1 MPSARDQEVL
11 CLLAEWFDPLP
22 QLTKQYLLRYYC
34 DTNEAEMVELKT
46 KRLFLKR
53 SPCPSHFSSKDF
65 ALGSKIILYGR
76 DLTIAAFADK
86 PTEDI
91 LTPETESAVFLVGPE
106 GFPAVGKI
114 LDELVA
120 CTHGLLAKL
129 KMARPDPATALEA
142 ARCVGLQGAAARD
155 AAAGLCRSRS
165 GGVALG
171 IIRGHNARDLAAKA
185 CARFAAQSDAVWCC
199 GSEQQGANLESLF
212 APGGA
217 VSRGKRGGATATF
230 DSCTCCVIKPHAVKA
245 GNAGKII
252 DKILNQGFE
261 ISAMESFRL
270 TRTQAQEFFEI
281 YQGVIPKY
289 TEVLDE
295 MTTGTCVALEVSR
308 ESDTSPQFRPIPPHD
323 AHARRHVSRITVT
336 IESRESFRSLS
347 HRITMTAFSPTF
359 LQTTASCRDHE
370 TPRGNAQPPRGPNL
384 PACPN
389 TVNVRRFAMG
399 MSKKFPAQLLVPL
412 RRERGTATYFAP

>member
-11 CLLAEWFDPLP
+11 SLLAEWFDPLP

-86 PTEDI
+86 PTENI

-106 GFPAVGKI
+106 GFLVVGKI

-129 KMARPDPATALEA
+129 KMARLEPASALEA

-155 AAAGLCRSRS
+155 AAAGLCRSRG
-165 GGVALG
+165 GGVVLG
-171 IIRGHNARDLAAKA
+171 VVRGHNARDLAAKV
-185 CARFAAQSDAVWCC
+185 CARFAPQSDGVWCC
-199 GSEQQGANLESLF
+199 GSEQEGANLESLF

-217 VSRGKRGGATATF
+217 VSRGKGGGATATF

-270 TRTQAQEFFEI
+270 TRTQAQEFFEV

-295 MTTGTCVALEVSR
+295 MTTGTCVALEIRGQNAVGAFR
-308 ESDTSPQFRPIPPHD
+308 EAAGPWDVEMAKELRPNSIRGMFGEGAKD
-323 AHARRHVSRITVT
+323 SSGGGARTGVHCTDLTEDGPS
-336 IESRESFRSLS
+336 E
-347 HRITMTAFSPTF
+347 
-359 LQTTASCRDHE
+359 CR
-370 TPRGNAQPPRGPNL
+370 
-384 PACPN
+384 
-389 TVNVRRFAMG
+389 
-399 MSKKFPAQLLVPL
+399 
-412 RRERGTATYFAP
+412 YFFELMQQGGGSAP